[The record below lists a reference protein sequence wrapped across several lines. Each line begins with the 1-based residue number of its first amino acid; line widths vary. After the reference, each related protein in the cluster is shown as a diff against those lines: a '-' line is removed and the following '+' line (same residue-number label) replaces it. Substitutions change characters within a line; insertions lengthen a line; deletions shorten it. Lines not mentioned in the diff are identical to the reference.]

1 MAAQHPSYTPQPCAG
16 TAGSMP
22 AAYGAPGGPAPQ
34 LVAQTTQIGANV
46 HVPHLAAPPAS
57 MQFNV
62 PQLRANTFQV
72 PPGGA
77 VAPMPTGLPQ
87 QPASLTQG
95 LPTPDSIQKQ
105 KEGYIKLLDEQL
117 KQGQATLDQQRK
129 QQTEYLHQQAKQ
141 QKDQVEM
148 QIKQQVHQQET
159 MLNQSYSQQ
168 MMVVQQ
174 ASSQQKVALEQQAMQ
189 LTMEYQQ
196 KKSQEEMMQKQQQL
210 QKEHVEAQMKF
221 AAEMQKMQATHGV
234 PQQPC

>member
-1 MAAQHPSYTPQPCAG
+1 MAAQGPAYAPQPAH
-16 TAGSMP
+16 
-22 AAYGAPGGPAPQ
+22 

-57 MQFNV
+57 MQFST
-62 PQLRANTFQV
+62 PQLRANTFQM
-72 PPGGA
+72 PPGA
-77 VAPMPTGLPQ
+77 MAPMPTGPPQ

-95 LPTPDSIQKQ
+95 LPTPEAIAKQ
-105 KEGYIKLLDEQL
+105 KEGYIKLLDDQL

-159 MLNQSYSQQ
+159 MLNQSHSQQ

-210 QKEHVEAQMKF
+210 QKEHMEAQMKF
-221 AAEMQKMQATHGV
+221 AAEMQKMQAAHGQ
-234 PQQPC
+234 PQHPC